1 MKIAVVYMPCNSR
14 LKLKDIRILRQGCQI
29 GEVVKNRLEPHQHFY
44 VSNAYG
50 AGMKQCYEMD
60 DAQCLSFLQ
69 GQQLPI
75 AGYKGY
81 TQMLWKG
88 YALGFA
94 KGGWDG
100 FKKQVSQGTADSL
113 KQNCIR
119 YHEFRRKQRLFL
131 SKSYSNPFFR
141 GIFRISTIL

>member
-1 MKIAVVYMPCNSR
+1 
-14 LKLKDIRILRQGCQI
+14 
-29 GEVVKNRLEPHQHFY
+29 
-44 VSNAYG
+44 
-50 AGMKQCYEMD
+50 MKQCYEMD

-94 KGGWDG
+94 KGMAW
-100 FKKQVSQGTADSL
+100 FLKTSIPRIMDSL
-113 KQNCIR
+113 EAELHQI
-119 YHEFRRKQRLFL
+119 
-131 SKSYSNPFFR
+131 P
-141 GIFRISTIL
+141 

>member
-1 MKIAVVYMPCNSR
+1 MKIAVVYMPCNSHF
-14 LKLKDIRILRQGCQI
+14 KAEDIRILRQGCQI

-81 TQMLWKG
+81 TQMLMERIC
-88 YALGFA
+88 ARLCQ
-94 KGGWDG
+94 GGWHG

-119 YHEFRRKQRLFL
+119 YHEFRR
-131 SKSYSNPFFR
+131 
-141 GIFRISTIL
+141 